1 MGGRKKEK
9 GGRRSGDKE
18 ERGRRNTTSKRKEK
32 TAGTQ
37 IVADF
42 VCDMVSIAFS
52 IFKLLFYFF
61 FLIFSYIKTP

>member
-1 MGGRKKEK
+1 MGGWKKEK

-37 IVADF
+37 LVVDF
-42 VCDMVSIAFS
+42 VCDIMSIAF
-52 IFKLLFYFF
+52 IFFI
-61 FLIFSYIKTP
+61 FL

>member
-37 IVADF
+37 LVVDF
-42 VCDMVSIAFS
+42 VCDIMSIAFILF
-52 IFKLLFYFF
+52 IFL
-61 FLIFSYIKTP
+61 